1 MRIAFLCITVG
12 MLSLAACGDDDP
24 TGPIGPNLV
33 GSYDGTWT
41 ITVERPGLEPTIQVC
56 DGVVTVTEQSGGVFE
71 GTFSQ
76 TASEDCE
83 AATGF
88 VTGAVTADGA
98 VTVLLGASGGGG
110 PGFEESTGCT
120 ILSADGSYSGSYD
133 EETLSFETSLTAR
146 CEETGS
152 ITVVWTFAFSGS

>member
-1 MRIAFLCITVG
+1 
-12 MLSLAACGDDDP
+12 MLSLTACWGDDP

-33 GSYDGTWT
+33 GAYNGTWT
-41 ITVERPGLEPTIQVC
+41 ITVEGPGLEPTIQVC
-56 DGVVTVTEQSGGVFE
+56 AGRVTVTEHSGRVFE

-88 VTGAVTADGA
+88 VTGTITADGA

-110 PGFEESTGCT
+110 PAFEESTGCT
-120 ILSADGSYSGSYD
+120 ILSADNWYSGSYA

-152 ITVVWTFAFSGS
+152 IPVVWTFTFTGS